1 MSRMAARTA
10 PRQSGKARQHRYI
23 AQYLMGAVA
32 LAALYLAGHGLL
44 PPHIQERLTP
54 AIPAGQPVPDRQ
66 VPALL
71 AHAHAHDPLLRLP
84 HARWFIR
91 VRHGHDQVIVVE
103 RAPLQGSG
111 STAVGT
117 GRG

>member
-1 MSRMAARTA
+1 MSRMAARTV
-10 PRQSGKARQHRYI
+10 PRRSSKARQHRYI
-23 AQYLMGAVA
+23 APYLMGAVA

-44 PPHIQERLTP
+44 PPHIQDRLTP

-71 AHAHAHDPLLRLP
+71 AHAHAHDPLLQLP

-91 VRHGHDQVIVVE
+91 VRRGHDQVIVVE
-103 RAPLQGSG
+103 HTPLQDSG
-111 STAVGT
+111 GTAVST